1 MAEQWHYAKEKERFG
16 PVSNIQLKEL
26 IQSGKVQQ
34 TDYVWKKGM
43 ASWVSAN
50 TIAELI
56 SPHLDNEPPP
66 PLPQTDKALS
76 SAISSNSNFNS
87 QDLLQKIW
95 KNIEK
100 DIPIALVAIVIIFT
114 SFILVVSDSLRLVS
128 ILIDLVFIIIFFKLL
143 YTKYF
148 SSHLEKLYAK
158 GGPHLPENF
167 PWTKEERDTKNFW
180 TLLCYVFAGLSG
192 LIGFFV
198 IASPAPVFCLSFF
211 SVSGF
216 LLFLGIYKHKMFL
229 HGRWVPAGNSKDG
242 WVEFASNGVFRNE
255 KGDVFSFWAFKNARF
270 IDFLKSEKLV
280 DSWRIIRLEQKSFE
294 IQDMH
299 GNTISFKKGKTLE
312 EKQASFFNSARTD
325 MLPGSWMPINGSGKW
340 LQFTKDGAVVYSD
353 GGAGRYTVMGDEPN
367 EVIKI
372 ELANKSSFSYSLMS
386 LTNAQLVIVN
396 GTQAQTYNR
405 HRKSNSSK
413 KASGNEKSEVSQG
426 GIFSGLWN
434 WMTKVKC
441 PTCRSRNTE
450 RLSCKITD
458 QTQKVKTD
466 YFQGRAGYHPQAV
479 FDVDTYESIYH
490 CKDCNEMWIRVETTS
505 SKA

>member
-16 PVSNIQLKEL
+16 PVSIIQLKEL

-66 PLPQTDKALS
+66 PLPQTDKASS

-95 KNIEK
+95 ENIEK
-100 DIPIALVAIVIIFT
+100 DLPIALVAIVIIFT

-229 HGRWVPAGNSKDG
+229 HGRWVPASNSKNG

-312 EKQASFFNSARTD
+312 EKQSEFFKFDRIQYLYEKWDSVDKRT
-325 MLPGSWMPINGSGKW
+325 PSV
-340 LQFTKDGAVVYSD
+340 QFTKDGAMIRFD
-353 GGAGRYTVMGDEPN
+353 GYAARFTLIGEEPN
-367 EVIKI
+367 EVVRIHINNKESVDLKVLSLNRD
-372 ELANKSSFSYSLMS
+372 ELVLSNEGKSTHYKRGVSISKAEATKRSNESTKALAKVVGAPFAVLGSILEAMPSSGGGSSSGGGNGSGLGRAC
-386 LTNAQLVIVN
+386 TFCN
-396 GTQAQTYNR
+396 GTGLK
-405 HRKSNSSK
+405 H
-413 KASGNEKSEVSQG
+413 SGNSWIG
-426 GIFSGLWN
+426 
-434 WMTKVKC
+434 T
-441 PTCRSRNTE
+441 
-450 RLSCKITD
+450 LSCATCNG
-458 QTQKVKTD
+458 T
-466 YFQGRAGYHPQAV
+466 GRH
-479 FDVDTYESIYH
+479 
-490 CKDCNEMWIRVETTS
+490 NW
-505 SKA
+505 